1 MPNSMPDWKQ
11 LELRKKLKVGLYEIL
26 EVVMGY
32 VDRSWDVQVDQAV
45 EQELQDIENTIEDL
59 AIRIENGQYRKE
71 EDYA

>member
-1 MPNSMPDWKQ
+1 MLNSMPDWKQ